1 MALSLFRSK
10 NITAFVH
17 ALPKIKVNLFQKI
30 YQKIFSFI
38 HKKTYLVTSSPNLK
52 DSILSSTGL
61 NAKVVPFC
69 VQDTYDMVHEPEDE
83 LPALPKRYCLYIG
96 RFAKYKGID
105 MITAA
110 ASILPNV
117 SFVVAGDGELRDL
130 LLQAKSRNLIVINK
144 SVSDSTKEYL
154 INKCEFLLFH
164 QAQ

>member
-1 MALSLFRSK
+1 M
-10 NITAFVH
+10 
-17 ALPKIKVNLFQKI
+17 
-30 YQKIFSFI
+30 
-38 HKKTYLVTSSPNLK
+38 TSSPNLK

-144 SVSDSTKEYL
+144 SVSDSTK
-154 INKCEFLLFH
+154 II
-164 QAQ
+164 